1 MKPRPRR
8 RLFAPRPWH
17 RRPRGFDLRSED
29 GVVAMHVAATDTGVF
44 VERTL
49 AHSTQALIVMAMLFQ
64 DAERFAAWC
73 DADVVRFDYPVLF
86 PTLKRDGH
94 ALFR

>member
-8 RLFAPRPWH
+8 RLFAPRQ
-17 RRPRGFDLRSED
+17 RRPCGFDLRSED
-29 GVVAMHVAATDTGVF
+29 GVVAMHVAATETGVF
-44 VERTL
+44 VERKFS
-49 AHSTQALIVMAMLFQ
+49 HSTPALIVMAMLFD

-73 DADVVRFDYPVLF
+73 DADVARFDYPMLF
-86 PTLKRDGH
+86 QRLKRDGH